1 MIGATAPEK
10 AGHVQNPPSL
20 RYEVTPCISMGD
32 FSCAVSPYIYSLW
45 QHSMTIITVSNGFT
59 DPHQTDNTTYISNHA
74 KKMCG
79 RRLKSEGSIL
89 EKIGYD

>member
-32 FSCAVSPYIYSLW
+32 FSSAVSPYIYSLW
-45 QHSMTIITVSNGFT
+45 CESVVGVYF
-59 DPHQTDNTTYISNHA
+59 A
-74 KKMCG
+74 
-79 RRLKSEGSIL
+79 
-89 EKIGYD
+89 IGYGVTVTRFVLINTRTVLMTGPSYVTGEVITILL